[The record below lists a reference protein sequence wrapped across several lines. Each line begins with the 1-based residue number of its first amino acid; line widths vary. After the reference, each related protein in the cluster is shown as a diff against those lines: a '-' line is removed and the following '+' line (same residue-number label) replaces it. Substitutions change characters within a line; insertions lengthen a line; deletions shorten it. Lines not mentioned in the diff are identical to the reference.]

1 MKMTK
6 TYQYDPTNIETYSV
20 DRMRLELGD
29 TQVEGQENTA
39 ALCDE
44 EYQGLINTYY
54 INNRGSWALAKF
66 KCLEAIFMRLSYE
79 SDFEIGGMSIDLSKR
94 FEHWRKLYLEQKK
107 TFQGT
112 SIGTETAYSAQPWGK
127 TDGGHYFYS
136 GMLGNNRSK

>member
-1 MKMTK
+1 MTMTK
-6 TYQYDPTNIETYSV
+6 TYQYDPANIETYSV

-29 TQVEGQENTA
+29 TQVEGEENTA

-44 EYQGLINTYY
+44 EYRGLINLYFT
-54 INNRGSWALAKF
+54 NHRGSWALAKF

-79 SDFEIGGMSIDLSKR
+79 TDFEVGGMSVDLSKR

-107 TFQGT
+107 AFQSSMVGVD
-112 SIGTETAYSAQPWGK
+112 SGGSSQPSGF

-136 GMLGNNRSK
+136 GMLGNTRSK